1 MTHSD
6 AAQMPLVAGTAL
18 VSLYVAFKYF
28 DPSMINLVLKGYFL
42 LAGLVACSS
51 ALTGFTR
58 NFVSHKKPLFTIPR
72 IPYVMPSTPCSAA
85 DVTAFFFSSI
95 IITWYGL
102 TQHWFANNIIGICF
116 CIQGLSLINIGNY
129 GVGALLL
136 SGLFIYDIIMV
147 FYSGLATGGESIMV
161 AVATKVD
168 GPIKLIFPLA
178 AGTVTPSGRSHSL
191 LGLGDII
198 VPGIFL
204 AHLLRY
210 DLNRHIQKESKK
222 NENSSSG
229 SSTPRTPASSST
241 NATEP
246 FDGLALGPHF
256 SLISSNF
263 PAPFFNCTLFFYM
276 IGLAVTTVVMY
287 TFNAAQPALLYLV
300 PAVLGASFLQAVFR
314 GEVSSLLS
322 YQADDDLVTGDTK
335 VETKS
340 DGNESPMQ
348 VDDTPTVTPL
358 AASTQDNAW
367 NNANKSRSSPSSIRK
382 R

>member
-6 AAQMPLVAGTAL
+6 AAQMPLVAGSAL
-18 VSLYVAFKYF
+18 VGLYIAFKYF
-28 DPSMINLVLKGYFL
+28 NPDTINLVLKAYFL
-42 LAGLVACSS
+42 LAGLFACTS
-51 ALTGFTR
+51 ALTAFTR
-58 NFVSHKKPLFTIPR
+58 NIVSHKKPVFTIPR
-72 IPYVMPSTPCSAA
+72 IPYVIDTTPISGA
-85 DVTAFFFSSI
+85 DILAFIISSGI
-95 IITWYGL
+95 VTWYGL

-210 DLNRHIQKESKK
+210 DLNSYLQKEKK
-222 NENSSSG
+222 KTDGDSSTP
-229 SSTPRTPASSST
+229 STPRTPS
-241 NATEP
+241 TEP
-246 FDGLALGPHF
+246 ADGLALGPHF
-256 SLISSNF
+256 SLIPSSF

-276 IGLAVTTVVMY
+276 IGLAVTTIVMY
-287 TFNAAQPALLYLV
+287 TFEAAQPALLYLV
-300 PAVLGASFLQAVFR
+300 PAVLGASFFQAIYR
-314 GEVSSLLS
+314 GEVSSLLK
-322 YQADDDLVTGDTK
+322 YNADDDVTTAN
-335 VETKS
+335 VTETKKNGSSTNLS
-340 DGNESPMQ
+340 DGSNSPMD
-348 VDDTPTVTPL
+348 VDDSATPS
-358 AASTQDNAW
+358 AAATQDSAW
-367 NNANKSRSSPSSIRK
+367 NNLTNKSRTSPSAIRK